1 EPILTMQP
9 PSQNYHYPPQ
19 GAATQGIPPHG
30 GAMYNQPGYGQHAA
44 PGGNV
49 TYQPYSGYPPAPAAS
64 GEPSHQPN
72 NQHYQKQPS
81 YPPLPQQMSNMNI
94 NNQPSMYTG
103 VPQYKVSLAAGGPQP
118 PSYPNQPAAPTKR
131 LDPDAMPS
139 PIQVIHDD
147 RLNRGSEVFR
157 TEGRGVS
164 TPATTQFTTEDMG
177 DASPRFVRCTAYNLP
192 ATADMAKNCQ
202 VPMSL
207 CIKPMA
213 SLPEGEIPPLMVDPG
228 PDGPIRCK
236 RCKAYMCP
244 QFAFTDGGRRF
255 QCVMCNAITDTP
267 HGFFDHL
274 DHMNQ
279 RVDKYRRP
287 ELCRGSYEFI
297 ATKDYCRNDKPPNP
311 PAFIF
316 ALDVSY
322 NAIKSGYVDLLCRQL
337 HSLLDTLPRE
347 MNQEKSAIKVGFIT
361 YNNVLHFYNLK
372 SSLAQPQMMV
382 VSDVSDVFVP
392 LQEGFLVS
400 LEESRHVIDS
410 LLEQIPE
417 MFRDTRETELVFA
430 PVIQAA
436 VEALKSADCAGKLFM
451 FHTSLP
457 IGEAPGKLK
466 NRDDRKL
473 IGTDKEKVLFNPATN
488 FYEKLAKDCVS
499 SACCVDLFL
508 FPNQYVDV
516 ATLAQ
521 VPQLT
526 GGQVYKYNF
535 FRSDIDGGRFIKD
548 FAHGLQRDIVFDAI
562 MRVRTSTGIRAVQF
576 YGALYMGNTTDVELA
591 AIDCDKAIQVELKH
605 DDKIAEEYGAFV
617 QIALLYTSVGGQRR
631 LRLHNLNLS
640 VCTQLADLYRSCET
654 DVLMNFMAKKSVMS
668 GLQLSPQKI
677 REELI
682 TQISVTLATYRKH
695 VASPSS
701 PGQLIL
707 PECMKLLPVYLNCL
721 LKNDAIHSSH
731 EVSTD
736 DRSYLRQLIISMD
749 VTETQAF
756 LYPRLIPV
764 FSDSI
769 SDGGIPPSIR
779 CSEDRMKET
788 EAFIL
793 ENSVSM
799 FLWIGQSVNPVW
811 IQNVFGVQSA
821 AQIDIDLVNLVV
833 YDNEDS
839 KSLRGLVANLQA
851 TRSRHMKFTIVRQR
865 DKLEP
870 WFKHLLVEDRGASG
884 SSSYVDF
891 LCHMHKE
898 IRALLN

>member
-1 EPILTMQP
+1 MSANVGAPPSAGGYMSQP
-9 PSQNYHYPPQ
+9 PSSGASPSTGGYMSQPPSSGAPPSAGGYMPPPLNNYPPQ
-19 GAATQGIPPHG
+19 PYPQATP
-30 GAMYNQPGYGQHAA
+30 
-44 PGGNV
+44 
-49 TYQPYSGYPPAPAAS
+49 
-64 GEPSHQPN
+64 
-72 NQHYQKQPS
+72 
-81 YPPLPQQMSNMNI
+81 
-94 NNQPSMYTG
+94 
-103 VPQYKVSLAAGGPQP
+103 AGGPQP

-400 LEESRHVIDS
+400 LEESRSVGHVIDS

-526 GGQVYKYNF
+526 GGQVYKLLHSVTCKIPSSNPHPTSPTHTQHHPPTPRYNF